1 MVTLKYAH
9 QIKVF
14 FPVLRDISTVLWM
27 TKYAISHL
35 LLGVLFDN
43 GRIIGPGGRGKEG
56 RMRLG
61 LEILEICCLSNNLI
75 QELMVFLLIFER
87 YRSIA
92 H

>member
-1 MVTLKYAH
+1 M
-9 QIKVF
+9 
-14 FPVLRDISTVLWM
+14 
-27 TKYAISHL
+27 
-35 LLGVLFDN
+35 LFDN

-56 RMRLG
+56 RMWLG

-87 YRSIA
+87 YRSTA